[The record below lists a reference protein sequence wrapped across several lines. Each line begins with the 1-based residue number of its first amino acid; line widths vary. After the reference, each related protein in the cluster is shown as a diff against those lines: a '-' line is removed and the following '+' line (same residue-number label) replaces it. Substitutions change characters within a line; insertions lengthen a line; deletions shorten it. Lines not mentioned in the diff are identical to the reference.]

1 MMICKNCKTDFNG
14 TFCPKC
20 GQKVENKLFDNLK
33 RFMYDD
39 SENIISV
46 LGNNTAQTFISTGVL
61 GNGFAILSDK
71 RVYFKGKC
79 LIRKGKGFY
88 SKIEEKSV
96 DVKDITGTG
105 FVHNKATWAKVLRII
120 ALVFSI
126 YASVFMTFLLIPVIH
141 GIVFFS
147 LSIFFAVYVDKSPK
161 MLKFNV
167 FFIITYLLSY
177 VFMPDG
183 ADRGEMYFFFGLI
196 HNDSLSSIA
205 FYISG
210 ISFIVHIVLFFMQI
224 FEVRKIKKAKL
235 ISENDGTFYCDAKE
249 SVAVQGEECVEETN
263 KVLTKADNKI

>member
-126 YASVFMTFLLIPVIH
+126 YASVFMTFLLIVGEVPVVELPAAIFSV
-141 GIVFFS
+141 GIFWGF
-147 LSIFFAVYVDKSPK
+147 
-161 MLKFNV
+161 
-167 FFIITYLLSY
+167 YLLFSFLYKRYNYSAFEISY
-177 VFMPDG
+177 AG
-183 ADRGEMYFFFGLI
+183 GG
-196 HNDSLSSIA
+196 IA
-205 FYISG
+205 FDM
-210 ISFIVHIVLFFMQI
+210 HW
-224 FEVRKIKKAKL
+224 
-235 ISENDGTFYCDAKE
+235 ISEEESHEFQKELNLLKDKVKSSNDTPDISQYGTNIKTKIDFVPEQLKQYKE
-249 SVAVQGEECVEETN
+249 LLDTGVITQEEFD
-263 KVLTKADNKI
+263 TKKKELLGL

>member
-1 MMICKNCKTDFNG
+1 MLANANLG
-14 TFCPKC
+14 LLL
-20 GQKVENKLFDNLK
+20 NLFVVLVVIAIVGVIGGVIWSIAKARKSGFRNSK
-33 RFMYDD
+33 R
-39 SENIISV
+39 IVIWTVIS
-46 LGNNTAQTFISTGVL
+46 I
-61 GNGFAILSDK
+61 
-71 RVYFKGKC
+71 
-79 LIRKGKGFY
+79 
-88 SKIEEKSV
+88 
-96 DVKDITGTG
+96 
-105 FVHNKATWAKVLRII
+105 II
-120 ALVFSI
+120 AA
-126 YASVFMTFLLIPVIH
+126 ASWVLNFGWLRFFMTFLLIPVIH